1 MLVIEKLELC
11 IYACVF
17 FFPGSECLFFAITFF
32 SREAIKWHFLDFMSL
47 LSTNLGYAHVFIL
60 SIQWL
65 YVKGNR
71 VI

>member
-11 IYACVF
+11 IYACV

-47 LSTNLGYAHVFIL
+47 LSTNLGYVHVFIL

>member
-1 MLVIEKLELC
+1 MLVIEKFELA
-11 IYACVF
+11 YMPVF
-17 FFPGSECLFFAITFF
+17 FFPGNECLFFFAITFF

-60 SIQWL
+60 GIQWL
-65 YVKGNR
+65 YIKGNR